1 MFTLWTDFDK
11 HLSTKWLSLRV
22 DGVTHL
28 STIEWLSKNVTT
40 LDLRVEDERNVS
52 DSRLELLHSISLA
65 YQPQKKLSLQKWRIS
80 PFIPAS
86 DYPTVGEAIRPFEYS
101 RWGLVYVVLINAQQG
116 WPCFIWKGALTSCSL
131 STLFW
136 QHCSGKSRSDIY
148 TLYGL
153 TLACCQ
159 MRTSFLKHKSRML
172 RDLLSEA
179 LLLSEVKL
187 VDSNILLAIT

>member
-1 MFTLWTDFDK
+1 M
-11 HLSTKWLSLRV
+11 HSRV
-22 DGVTHL
+22 DFAL
-28 STIEWLSKNVTT
+28 SEKVLW
-40 LDLRVEDERNVS
+40 
-52 DSRLELLHSISLA
+52 
-65 YQPQKKLSLQKWRIS
+65 
-80 PFIPAS
+80 PA
-86 DYPTVGEAIRPFEYS
+86 V
-101 RWGLVYVVLINAQQG
+101 
-116 WPCFIWKGALTSCSL
+116 L

-179 LLLSEVKL
+179 LLLTEVKL
-187 VDSNILLAIT
+187 VDSNILLAIIEELCLPSTCPWMIRVLCYSCYQKLSYGLRLLWVVWALTPWVNLQIMFSHSSCLVGNNVVWISVILLLPLEGTSS

>member
-1 MFTLWTDFDK
+1 MIRVLCYWILSCYQKLSYGLWLLWAVWALTPWVNLQIMFSYSSCLVGNNVVWICLLSSCYRWK
-11 HLSTKWLSLRV
+11 EHLLKCFSRV
-22 DGVTHL
+22 DFAL
-28 STIEWLSKNVTT
+28 SEKVLW
-40 LDLRVEDERNVS
+40 
-52 DSRLELLHSISLA
+52 
-65 YQPQKKLSLQKWRIS
+65 
-80 PFIPAS
+80 PA
-86 DYPTVGEAIRPFEYS
+86 V
-101 RWGLVYVVLINAQQG
+101 
-116 WPCFIWKGALTSCSL
+116 L

-172 RDLLSEA
+172 RDSLSEA
-179 LLLSEVKL
+179 LLLSKVRL